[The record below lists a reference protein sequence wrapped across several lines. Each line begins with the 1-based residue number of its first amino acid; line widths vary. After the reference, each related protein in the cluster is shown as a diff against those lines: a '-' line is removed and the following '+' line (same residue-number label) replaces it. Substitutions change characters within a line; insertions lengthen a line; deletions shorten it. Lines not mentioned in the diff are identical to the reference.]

1 MSNQRGY
8 SGPEEA
14 LAAIAAQTAAAAPQA
29 ERAQAWSAEVATI
42 QGVGVAEHGDV
53 RATADVQGLLTGL
66 SVSDAVAERG
76 GRVVTAAIQ
85 RAIREAQESVRQLAV
100 ESSERV
106 WGPGS
111 PTTDAFRDEVEAT
124 TPLVE
129 VQPLP
134 SDGRA
139 LPGEGDSRTSQDGGT
154 W

>member
-14 LAAIAAQTAAAAPQA
+14 LAAIAAQTAAAQPQA

-42 QGVGVAEHGDV
+42 QGVGVAEHGAV

-66 SVSDAVAERG
+66 SVTDAVASRG
-76 GRVVTAAIQ
+76 GRVTTAAIQ
-85 RAIREAQESVRQLAV
+85 LAIREAQESVRRQAV

-111 PTTDAFRDEVEAT
+111 PTTDAFRAEVEAA
-124 TPLVE
+124 TPLIE
-129 VQPLP
+129 VQPIP
-134 SDGRA
+134 SDGRT
-139 LPGEGDSRTSQDGGT
+139 LPSEGDSGTSRDGGT